1 MFLPKFFGGLTVVR
15 LRVLAAWLTAA
26 IALAT
31 ASVPARADDPAFL
44 TFQGGGWD
52 VIQQH
57 KVAAAWALEYR
68 DDTKLW
74 IFKPFGGM
82 MFNSNAGIDA
92 YAGILLDV
100 YLGRRIV
107 AQLGFAPSIYYR
119 GTGVD
124 LGYPLEFRSSG
135 EIAYRFDDRS
145 RLGAQIY
152 HLSNAGLGW
161 TNPGTEV
168 VMLSYSVPVTRFLGG
183 SK

>member
-1 MFLPKFFGGLTVVR
+1 M
-15 LRVLAAWLTAA
+15 A
-26 IALAT
+26 ALAFAF
-31 ASVPARADDPAFL
+31 ASAPARAQDSTAPRTDDPAFL
-44 TFQGGGWD
+44 TFQAGGWD

-57 KVAAAWALEYR
+57 KVAAAWAMEYR

-82 MFNSNAGIDA
+82 MMNSNAGLDA
-92 YAGILLDV
+92 YAGILLDL
-100 YLGRRIV
+100 YMGRRIV
-107 AQLGFAPSIYYR
+107 AQLGFAPTIYYR

-124 LGYPLEFRSSG
+124 LGFPLEFRSSV
-135 EIAYRFDDRS
+135 ELAYRFDDRS

-168 VMLSYSVPVTRFLGG
+168 VMLSYSVPITRFTG
-183 SK
+183 KK

>member
-1 MFLPKFFGGLTVVR
+1 M
-15 LRVLAAWLTAA
+15 AAAGF
-26 IALAT
+26 
-31 ASVPARADDPAFL
+31 ASASAPARADDPAFL
-44 TFQGGGWD
+44 TFQAGGWD

-57 KVAAAWALEYR
+57 KVAGAWALEYR

-119 GTGVD
+119 GTGID
-124 LGYPLEFRSSG
+124 LGYPLEFRSSA
-135 EIAYRFDDRS
+135 ELAYRFDDRS

-161 TNPGTEV
+161 KNPGTEV
-168 VMLSYSVPVTRFLGG
+168 IMLSYSVPITRFTG
-183 SK
+183 KK